1 MSHRPG
7 QEGEAWINNQ
17 DKAPYVVSL
26 LLFVYCVGPKKK
38 YAVVH
43 QDTEMASFHS
53 IPNFDATAA
62 RAGASARL
70 LQ

>member
-1 MSHRPG
+1 MLSLYCCLFTVSD
-7 QEGEAWINNQ
+7 QE
-17 DKAPYVVSL
+17 
-26 LLFVYCVGPKKK
+26 K

-43 QDTEMASFHS
+43 QATEMASFHS

-70 LQ
+70 LQQ